1 MAEPMTPGLFEWE
14 TPMTD
19 VTTMDM
25 EGQVARVARYNE
37 ETRKF
42 VEESHKSAAEAR
54 KLNRDHELSV
64 WQVGIAFLAV
74 GAALTGAAAA
84 VAVTV
89 TKLMWP

>member
-1 MAEPMTPGLFEWE
+1 
-14 TPMTD
+14 MTD

-25 EGQVARVARYNE
+25 EEQVARIARYNE

-42 VEESHKSAAEAR
+42 VEESHKLTAERRKLAAEAR
-54 KLNRDHELSV
+54 KLNRDRELSV
-64 WQVGIAFLAV
+64 FQVGIAFMAA

-89 TKLMWP
+89 TKLLFP